1 MESHYWWLWWVQMW
15 VAVVVMWSWVME
27 VVVVF
32 GELGLVPQKMRKLEF
47 ERK

>member
-15 VAVVVMWSWVME
+15 VVVMWSWVVE

-32 GELGLVPQKMRKLEF
+32 GELGLMPQKMRKLEF